1 MMTVIAAISVS
12 EIADALELHP
22 KYLMGLFR
30 RLSGMTLLDYIAQQ
44 RVAYAQRLLAT
55 TSLKMIDVAMDSG
68 FGSVCRFHAVFA
80 RLCGTTPRQYRAR
93 LRGNSAPSNA

>member
-1 MMTVIAAISVS
+1 MTVIAAISVS
-12 EIADALELHP
+12 EIADALGPHP

-55 TSLKMIDVAMDSG
+55 ESSKVNTTSLLGALSG
-68 FGSVCRFHAVFA
+68 AVQTCAFS
-80 RLCGTTPRQYRAR
+80 TIRADKS
-93 LRGNSAPSNA
+93 G